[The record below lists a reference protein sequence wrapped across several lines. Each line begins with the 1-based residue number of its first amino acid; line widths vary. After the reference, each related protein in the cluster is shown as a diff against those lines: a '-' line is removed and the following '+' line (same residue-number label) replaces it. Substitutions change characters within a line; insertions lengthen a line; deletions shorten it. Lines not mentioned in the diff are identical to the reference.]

1 MKKQLL
7 YIISLILFVH
17 LGYSE
22 NTDNI
27 LKGLSYKDINSF
39 RCVSFYSNSKIEF
52 SDESDWS
59 TNRIWNRI
67 FEYDILEEGS
77 LSYLVIKKNNFVEK
91 FLILYSEDF
100 LVIYDNSSQLIFNGA
115 SKINTE
121 CIYFP
126 DTLKASS
133 ELIEGNIVYSGSNL
147 KTLELDKCWVEN
159 KQDYGIG
166 EYIKFRINGRW
177 FFFFNGYLSGKKN
190 YLYNQNSR
198 VKQLEVTL
206 VQNNVSKFFD
216 IADTP
221 NPQFLLFDTDY
232 SGEVIIKIIDVYKGT
247 KYSDTCINSIL
258 LVH

>member
-91 FLILYSEDF
+91 KI
-100 LVIYDNSSQLIFNGA
+100 VAKNSVVAI
-115 SKINTE
+115 
-121 CIYFP
+121 
-126 DTLKASS
+126 LKAHS
-133 ELIEGNIVYSGSNL
+133 EEVACGDFSFIENIDLTDSA
-147 KTLELDKCWVEN
+147 K
-159 KQDYGIG
+159 
-166 EYIKFRINGRW
+166 EYIEKW
-177 FFFFNGYLSGKKN
+177 
-190 YLYNQNSR
+190 
-198 VKQLEVTL
+198 
-206 VQNNVSKFFD
+206 
-216 IADTP
+216 A
-221 NPQFLLFDTDY
+221 
-232 SGEVIIKIIDVYKGT
+232 EVI
-247 KYSDTCINSIL
+247 NNE
-258 LVH
+258 